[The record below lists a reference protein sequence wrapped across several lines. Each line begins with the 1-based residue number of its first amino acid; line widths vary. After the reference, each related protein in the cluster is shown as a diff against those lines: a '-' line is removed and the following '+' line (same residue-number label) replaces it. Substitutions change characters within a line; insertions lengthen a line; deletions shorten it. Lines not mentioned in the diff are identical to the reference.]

1 MAWFSFHG
9 GHSGEF
15 CRHATGTLEEVL
27 EAAVVA
33 GFTAY
38 GVSEHAPR
46 QRDEDLSADEADL
59 SAADT
64 RRTFRRYA
72 EWARELSGRF
82 ADRLEV
88 LVGFE
93 AESVPPDSWP
103 RVMRELRESGPF
115 DYVVGSVHHVAGWPI
130 DESEDGYLAAA
141 AALGGPRALE
151 HGYFEELAELVDTLR
166 PEIVGHFDLVRWM
179 QGRNPEFDRES
190 WPAVERALQ
199 AVEASG
205 ALLDVNSAPV
215 RKGLGPVYPMPAV
228 LERARGLG
236 IRVTLGDDSH
246 GPQQVGAAL
255 EQGLAAIAA
264 AGYREVHCLRRREGA
279 VAAEP
284 VALGEL
290 VPRRGTARPA
300 SG

>member
-27 EAAVVA
+27 ESAVAA

-38 GVSEHAPR
+38 GVSEHAPKH
-46 QRDEDLSADEADL
+46 RDEDLYADEADL

-64 RRTFRRYA
+64 QRSFRRYV
-72 EWARELSGRF
+72 ERARELRERF

-88 LVGFE
+88 LIGFE
-93 AESVPPDSWP
+93 AESVPPDRWP
-103 RVMRELRESGPF
+103 RVMRSLRESAPF

-141 AALGGPRALE
+141 EALGGPRALE
-151 HGYFEELAELVDTLR
+151 RGYFAELAELVDTLR
-166 PEIVGHFDLVRWM
+166 PEIVGHFDLVRWI
-179 QGRNPEFDRES
+179 QGKNPEFDRES
-190 WPAVERALQ
+190 WPAVERALE
-199 AVEASG
+199 AVEANG
-205 ALLDVNSAPV
+205 ALLDVNSSPV

-228 LERARGLG
+228 LERARALG

-255 EQGLAAIAA
+255 DQALAAIAA
-264 AGYREVHCLRRREGA
+264 AGFRHVHCLRQRDGA
-279 VAAEP
+279 VAVEP
-284 VALGEL
+284 VPLGEL
-290 VPRRGTARPA
+290 APRRGTVAPA
-300 SG
+300 ST